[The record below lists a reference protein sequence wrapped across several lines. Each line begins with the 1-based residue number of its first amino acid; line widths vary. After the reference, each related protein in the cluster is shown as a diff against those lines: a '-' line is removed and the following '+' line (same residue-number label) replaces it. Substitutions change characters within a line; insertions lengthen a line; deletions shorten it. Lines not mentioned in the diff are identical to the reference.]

1 MQPPLAK
8 LLLLGPLCTSRELL
22 KNTTKTFCIVNFTLR
37 SVLIFPYVA
46 LVVALAVAIGTLS
59 YLTGGHAVL
68 TVSEHLLKETVSRI
82 SQAVDRHVVGSMAT
96 LEAAFPNGMLAPVTI
111 ESDFKNIRTRFW
123 IATSLHIDPNNYV
136 YYGNK
141 AGQAI
146 GLFRHSFEK
155 GELRIKYKAEEHRSK
170 YQIDGIN
177 GEPHSHSVE
186 EKLFDPR
193 NRPWYQAAQEA
204 SHDTWTSVY
213 INFGTYD
220 LVATRSRQVLNDR
233 GEIDGVVATDMPLR
247 SLNDFVSGLEM
258 SPNGVAFIIEPDGNL
273 IASSCSPNVRQN
285 DAGQNIR
292 VNAGESGHQ
301 LLTDIYLHL
310 LPFLSLEIEKLRPIT
325 FFFKNQDGKKI
336 HVAFDKFE
344 DGAGLKW
351 INVVAMPSE
360 DFMEGIGNNVI
371 RTLFL
376 GILATIIVILVGLC
390 ILQWVTKDLKILSIA
405 VNSVGTGFVEKPI
418 DIQRKDEI
426 GDLAKSFSAMQRRL
440 QTDYLTGLPNR
451 YALEQYLQ
459 AAIERYQEQDE
470 GTPFAILFIDLNDF
484 KLINDRF
491 GHDAGDQA
499 LIEFALRLR
508 THIRQNDFVARYAG
522 DEFIIALN
530 DVRSAKDI
538 EPIRYNIEKAL
549 ATPIKSLDSS
559 PLQLGVAIGE
569 AHFPDDAQ
577 SVTDLLILADLKM
590 YEHKA
595 ATKNQFS
602 S

>member
-1 MQPPLAK
+1 M
-8 LLLLGPLCTSRELL
+8 
-22 KNTTKTFCIVNFTLR
+22 NFSLR

-46 LVVALAVAIGTLS
+46 LVIALALAIGTLS
-59 YLTGGHAVL
+59 YLAGSRAVL
-68 TVSEHLLKETVSRI
+68 TVSEHLLKDTVSRI

-96 LEAAFPNGMLAPVTI
+96 LEAAFPNGMLAPVSI
-111 ESDFKNIRTRFW
+111 ESDFENIRTRFW
-123 IATSLHIDPNNYV
+123 IATSLHTDPNNYV
-136 YYGNK
+136 YYGNR

-146 GLFRHSFEK
+146 GIFRYSFDK
-155 GELRIKYKAEEHRSK
+155 GELRVKYKAAEHRRI
-170 YQIDGIN
+170 YQIDGID
-177 GEPHSHSVE
+177 GDPHSPSVE
-186 EKLFDPR
+186 VKLFDPR
-193 NRPWYQAAQEA
+193 KRPWYQVALAA

-213 INFGTYD
+213 IDFGTHD
-220 LVATRSRQVLNDR
+220 LVATRSRQVLNER

-247 SLNDFVSGLEM
+247 SLNNFVSRLDI
-258 SPNGVAFIIEPDGNL
+258 SPHGIAFIIEPDGNL

-292 VNAGESGHQ
+292 VNAGKSGHP
-301 LLTDIYLHL
+301 LLTEIYLYL
-310 LPFLSLEIEKLRPIT
+310 LPYLSQERELLNPKT
-325 FFFKNQDGKKI
+325 FSFKNKDGKDI
-336 HVAFDKFE
+336 HVAFNKFE

-360 DFMEGIGNNVI
+360 DFMEGIGKNVI
-371 RTLFL
+371 RTLLL
-376 GILATIIVILVGLC
+376 GVVATIIVILVGLS

-405 VNSVGTGFVEKPI
+405 VNNVGTGFVEKPI

-459 AAIERYQEQDE
+459 AAIERYQ
-470 GTPFAILFIDLNDF
+470 GPNSATPFAVLFIDLNDF

-522 DEFIIALN
+522 DEFVIVLD
-530 DVRSAKDI
+530 DVQSTKDI
-538 EPIRYNIEKAL
+538 GPIRYNIEKAL
-549 ATPIKSLDSS
+549 TEPLNSLDTSS
-559 PLQLGVAIGE
+559 LTLGAAVGE

-577 SVTDLLILADLKM
+577 SATELLIVADIKM
-590 YEHKA
+590 YAHKI
-595 ATKNQFS
+595 ATKNLLS
-602 S
+602 D